1 MLSLVHLDM
10 DLKAIENSPIGRLV
24 PIEGF
29 DQRTDSDF
37 SHQAF
42 LPEPLPL
49 EVALSAETWT
59 VVARAEAALGRLDEA
74 SQQVP
79 EPRLL
84 RQAALRREAQ
94 STSALEGTFAPFEE
108 VMEPELGDRSSH
120 SIEVWE
126 ILNYVAAAE
135 EGFAWISSRPVTT
148 RLISEL
154 QRTLVSGTPGE
165 FSDAGNLRNRQ
176 VVVGSPGSSVT
187 EARFVPVPPGD
198 QLQAG
203 IDQLVEWIQAS
214 PPSLSPVVRA
224 ALGHYQFETL
234 HPFSDG
240 NGRIGRLVIVLQLMR
255 DGVLREPILV
265 VSPWFEA
272 RRREYQDHLLDLSR
286 EGQWDP
292 WVRFFAE
299 GVAEAADA
307 FRLRIEAM
315 LAWRDEVLDRAR
327 QAGVVGVAERVAG
340 ELIGSPVLTA
350 SRVAR
355 SHDVSH
361 QGAMNAMRRLAQIGL
376 VRERERHG
384 RKSFIADRA
393 IELLEFRF

>member
-1 MLSLVHLDM
+1 M
-10 DLKAIENSPIGRLV
+10 DIKAIEDSPIGRLV
-24 PIEGF
+24 PIAGF
-29 DQRTDSDF
+29 DGRTGSEF
-37 SHQAF
+37 AHQAF

-49 EVALSAETWT
+49 EIELPAKTWT
-59 VVARAEAALGRLDEA
+59 TVARAEAALGRLDEA

-108 VMEPELGDRSSH
+108 VMEPEVADRSSR
-120 SIEVWE
+120 SVEVWE

-148 RLISEL
+148 RLIAEL
-154 QRTLVSGTPGE
+154 QRILVAGTPGE
-165 FSDAGNLRNRQ
+165 FSDAGHLRDRQ
-176 VVVGSPGSSVT
+176 VVVGSPGATVG

-203 IDQLVEWIQAS
+203 VDQLVEWIQGC

-272 RRREYQDHLLDLSR
+272 RRLEYQDHLLGLSR
-286 EGQWDP
+286 DGDWGP
-292 WVRFFAE
+292 WVEFFAA

-307 FRLRIEAM
+307 FRLRIES
-315 LAWRDEVLDRAR
+315 LLGWRDEVLEQVR

-355 SHDVSH
+355 AHDVSH
-361 QGAMNAMRRLAQIGL
+361 QAAMNALRRLAGIGL
-376 VRERERHG
+376 VTERQRSA
-384 RKSFIADRA
+384 RKRFISERA

>member
-1 MLSLVHLDM
+1 M
-10 DLKAIENSPIGRLV
+10 DIKAIEKSPIGRLV
-24 PIEGF
+24 PIAGF
-29 DQRTDSDF
+29 DQRTGSEF
-37 SHQAF
+37 SHKAF
-42 LPEPLPL
+42 LPEPLPS
-49 EVALSAETWT
+49 EVSLSGKTWT
-59 VVARAEAALGRLDEA
+59 TVARAEAALGRLDEA

-108 VMEPELGDRSSH
+108 VMEPELGDRASR

-135 EGFAWISSRPVTT
+135 EGFAWIASRPVTT
-148 RLISEL
+148 RLIAQL
-154 QRTLVSGTPGE
+154 QRILVAGTPGE
-165 FSDAGNLRNRQ
+165 FSDAGHLRNRQ
-176 VVVGSPGSSVT
+176 VVVGSPGASVA

-203 IDQLVEWIQAS
+203 VDHLMEWIQAS
-214 PPSLSPVVRA
+214 APDLSPVVRA

-272 RRREYQDHLLDLSR
+272 KRREYQDHLLNLSR
-286 EGQWDP
+286 EGDWDP
-292 WVRFFAE
+292 WVGFFAA

-307 FRLRIEAM
+307 FRLRIES
-315 LAWRDEVLDRAR
+315 LLSWRDEVLDQVRK
-327 QAGVVGVAERVAG
+327 AGAVGVAERVAG

-355 SHDVSH
+355 NHGVSH
-361 QGAMNAMRRLAQIGL
+361 QGAMNALRRLAQIGL
-376 VRERERHG
+376 VVERERNG
-384 RKSFIADRA
+384 RKSFVSERA
-393 IELLEFRF
+393 IELIEFRF

>member
-1 MLSLVHLDM
+1 M
-10 DLKAIENSPIGRLV
+10 DLKAIQDSPIGRLV
-24 PIEGF
+24 PIDGF
-29 DQRTDSDF
+29 DQQTSSEF
-37 SHQAF
+37 SHKAF
-42 LPEPLPL
+42 LPEPLPD
-49 EVALSAETWT
+49 EVPLPAKTWT
-59 VVARAEAALGRLDEA
+59 TVARAEAALGRLDEA

-108 VMEPELGDRSSH
+108 VMEPELGDRATR

-148 RLISEL
+148 QLIAKL
-154 QRTLVSGTPGE
+154 QRILVAGTPGE
-165 FSDAGNLRNRQ
+165 FSDAGGLRNRQ
-176 VVVGSPGSSVT
+176 VVVGSPGAPVE

-203 IDQLVEWIQAS
+203 VDHLVEWIQDS

-272 RRREYQDHLLDLSR
+272 KRAEYQDHLLNLSR
-286 EGQWDP
+286 NGNWSP
-292 WVRFFAE
+292 WVEFFAA

-307 FRLRIEAM
+307 FRQRIEA
-315 LAWRDEVLDRAR
+315 LLGWREEALDRVR

-350 SRVAR
+350 SGVAR
-355 SHDVSH
+355 RHGVSH
-361 QGAMNAMRRLAQIGL
+361 QAAMNALRRLAAIEL
-376 VRERERHG
+376 VVERERGG
-384 RKSFIADRA
+384 RKRFVSERA
-393 IELLEFRF
+393 IDLLEFRF